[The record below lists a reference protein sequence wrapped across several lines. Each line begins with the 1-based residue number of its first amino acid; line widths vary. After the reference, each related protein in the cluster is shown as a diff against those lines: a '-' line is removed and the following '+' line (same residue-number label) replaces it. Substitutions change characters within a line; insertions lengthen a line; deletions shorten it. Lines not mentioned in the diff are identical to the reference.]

1 MPQGKFWNL
10 AGQTVAIVASIL
22 LAFWIDAWWEGRQ
35 QQADERV
42 VLESLLA
49 DLVQK
54 KVIFER
60 DRSYNETIYQ
70 ATASLLMAATDSEKE
85 LSEDEVDK
93 FINEFG
99 FEHQETDWE
108 SAPLNSIFVASGS
121 LKINLR
127 D

>member
-1 MPQGKFWNL
+1 VPQGKFWNL

-85 LSEDEVDK
+85 
-93 FINEFG
+93 
-99 FEHQETDWE
+99 
-108 SAPLNSIFVASGS
+108 
-121 LKINLR
+121 
-127 D
+127 

>member
-85 LSEDEVDK
+85 
-93 FINEFG
+93 
-99 FEHQETDWE
+99 
-108 SAPLNSIFVASGS
+108 
-121 LKINLR
+121 
-127 D
+127 